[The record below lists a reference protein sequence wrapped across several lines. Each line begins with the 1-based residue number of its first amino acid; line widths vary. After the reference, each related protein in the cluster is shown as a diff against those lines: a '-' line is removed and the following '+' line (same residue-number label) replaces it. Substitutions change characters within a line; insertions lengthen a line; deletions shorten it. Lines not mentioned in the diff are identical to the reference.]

1 MQGFAGVGILSNVVE
16 VGGASVS
23 AFGTL
28 ETAELT
34 PVIQLDFVYGINTQ
48 TGASAASGAGAT
60 VDTDASRL
68 RLQCGTGAA
77 GSAQFN
83 SRRIIRYRAGQGTTA
98 RFTAAFAAGTADN
111 TQIAGVGSSANG
123 YFFGYN
129 GTAFGILHRNA
140 GSDNWIAQT
149 SWNGD
154 RMDGGS
160 QNPSGVTLTPGYGN
174 VYQIK
179 YPYLG
184 YGTIKFY
191 VENPMGSWILVHT
204 IAYPNST
211 ASLQL
216 SNPAL
221 FFYAQTVNTGNT
233 TNLTM
238 YVGSVG
244 IFVSGPRSFIGTPK
258 WAYDN
263 GKSGITAETNIFSLK
278 TATTYNG
285 VTNRGVM
292 RLTSIGVALFA
303 ASGNSW
309 GTLRLRIGAT
319 IGGGTSYATIN
330 GTTADQGVTI
340 TAGNS
345 MVSADTTGT
354 TSTGGSLLWNM
365 ALGQG
370 MIEVDLTPYELFVA
384 PTEILTVGGYASA
397 SSTIAVAL
405 NWNENI

>member
-1 MQGFAGVGILSNVVE
+1 MQGFAGLGILSNVVE
-16 VGGASVS
+16 IGGASVS

-34 PVIQLDFVYGINTQ
+34 PAIQLDFVYGINTQ
-48 TGASAASGAGAT
+48 TGASASSGSGAT
-60 VDTDASRL
+60 VDTSSARL
-68 RLQCGTGAA
+68 RLQCGTASN

-83 SRRIIRYRAGQGTTA
+83 SRRAIRYRAGQGTTA
-98 RFTAAFAAGTADN
+98 RFTAAFAAGTLNN
-111 TQIAGVGSSANG
+111 TQIVGVGTATNG
-123 YFFGYN
+123 YFFGYDPAT
-129 GTAFGILHRNA
+129 GAFGILHRNA

-149 SWNGD
+149 AWNGD
-154 RMDGGS
+154 KLDGTG
-160 QNPSGVTLTPGYGN
+160 PSAVTLAPGNGN

-179 YPYLG
+179 YPFLG

-191 VENPMGSWILVHT
+191 VESPMGSWILVHT
-204 IAYPNST
+204 IAYPNTT

-233 TNLTM
+233 SNLTT

-263 GKSGITAETNIFSLK
+263 GKSGVTAETNIFSLK
-278 TATTYNG
+278 AATTYNG
-285 VTNRGVM
+285 VTNRGIM
-292 RLTSIGVALFA
+292 RLTSISAVLYA

-309 GTLRLRIGAT
+309 GTLRLRIGASL
-319 IGGGTSYATIN
+319 GGSPSWATIN
-330 GTTADQGVTI
+330 GTSADSGVTI

-345 MVSADTTGT
+345 MVSADVAGT
-354 TSTGGSLLWNM
+354 TASGGTLLWNM

-370 MIEVDLTPYELFVA
+370 MIEVDLTPYELFLA
-384 PTEILTVGGYASA
+384 PTEILTVGGFASA
-397 SSTIAVAL
+397 SSTIAAAL